1 MTCRNQS
8 YQEICGR
15 VYGLIP
21 CCDEIENAYF
31 SLSTSKGR
39 NEVCIVE
46 VFDLAKAAAENN
58 LIRFRSKGIC
68 MYPYLKPGDI
78 LQIEPKT
85 AQEIKIGDIVV
96 FKRSDYL
103 YAHRA
108 IEKGRCANAPYI
120 VTRSD
125 RVKDGDDGPSFDAD
139 ILGVVSDVK
148 RKSNIAHLEK
158 EGSVC
163 SRSLFLES
171 YFKWYFFKKK
181 LFDKIVHLILY
192 IQQNRIYR
200 KIAAFLF

>member
-8 YQEICGR
+8 YREICGR

-31 SLSTSKGR
+31 SLSTSEGR

-58 LIRFRSKGIC
+58 LIRFRSQGIC

-85 AQEIKIGDIVV
+85 AQEIKIGDIAV

-108 IEKGRCANAPYI
+108 IEKGRCANA
-120 VTRSD
+120 
-125 RVKDGDDGPSFDAD
+125 
-139 ILGVVSDVK
+139 
-148 RKSNIAHLEK
+148 
-158 EGSVC
+158 
-163 SRSLFLES
+163 
-171 YFKWYFFKKK
+171 
-181 LFDKIVHLILY
+181 LIL
-192 IQQNRIYR
+192 
-200 KIAAFLF
+200 AH